1 MKGRIIDPQVKVY
14 GEPDPGSLTVASLAS
29 GDEVDFIGMHKVA
42 KKNWAEVALSGGQK
56 GYLPAETKLFFFKQA
71 SLQKTSSK
79 IYSRPSSLSSVKGAL
94 QKKDR
99 FYILDVI
106 DRDSKEPWVK
116 IRDLSGAEGFIDG
129 NARIK
134 VITEVTRALGK
145 RTMMSGGLWCL
156 AGILF
161 ASGVI
166 QVASNLG
173 AFIIIW
179 GAIAYGTVQF
189 FRGFYQ
195 FWNAPY

>member
-1 MKGRIIDPQVKVY
+1 MKGRIIDPQVKVH
-14 GEPDPGSLTVASLAS
+14 GEPDPGSLSVASLTS

-42 KKNWAEVALSGGQK
+42 KKNWAEVGLSGGQK

-99 FYILDVI
+99 FYIIEVI

-116 IRDLSGAEGFIDG
+116 IRDLSEAEGFIDG

-134 VITEVTRALGK
+134 VVTEVTRALGK
-145 RTMMSGGLWCL
+145 RTMVSGGLWCL
-156 AGILF
+156 AGILI
-161 ASGVI
+161 ATGVI
-166 QVASNLG
+166 MAASNLG
-173 AFIIIW
+173 AFIITW
-179 GAIAYGTVQF
+179 GAFVYGTVQF